1 MQMASTDVSY
11 PMDREG
17 TLVQNAKIV
26 YKMDPNLATKTPED
40 LAVMMASACAFETKS
55 QLFSTRLPTEYNRGP
70 FEQLALLDYFPPS
83 CSLPLLQMKKGTY
96 FFMCTRNN
104 NFSNRAQK
112 GRMTVV

>member
-11 PMDREG
+11 PMGLVG
-17 TLVQNAKIV
+17 TLVGNARIV
-26 YKMDPNLATKTPED
+26 HKMDPNLATKTPED
-40 LAVMMASACAFETKS
+40 LAVMMASACAFKTKS
-55 QLFSTRLPTEYNRGP
+55 QLFSVGLPTEYNRRR

-83 CSLPLLQMKKGTY
+83 CSLPLLQINKGTY